1 MELSFVRSEEQMRT
15 QVELQPADVERL
27 KKQAD
32 EFDRQVRQPVLEG
45 ARERQDQAN
54 KRLDGKRKAFDP
66 RIKPGA
72 LVMVRD
78 QNRKSKW
85 SPALIGPFLVNRQSK
100 RALTFYLENF
110 SKKKSSILPRPFPV
124 HHLVFVDDTSLPVS
138 SGSGK
143 AIPQL
148 YGKKAILKIVGD
160 RTAVDGST
168 EYKVVWRQRGKRDSW
183 LPASSF
189 EMKYIADHVRKSRS
203 FKKRKLVRKAA
214 QQSPYSH

>member
-1 MELSFVRSEEQMRT
+1 MESC
-15 QVELQPADVERL
+15 AD
-27 KKQAD
+27 
-32 EFDRQVRQPVLEG
+32 
-45 ARERQDQAN
+45 
-54 KRLDGKRKAFDP
+54 
-66 RIKPGA
+66 
-72 LVMVRD
+72 
-78 QNRKSKW
+78 
-85 SPALIGPFLVNRQSK
+85 
-100 RALTFYLENF
+100 
-110 SKKKSSILPRPFPV
+110 RPFPGQPAKQKSLHV
-124 HHLVFVDDTSLPVS
+124 LPGELQQEEELNTASAVSGSPFGFVDDTSLPVS

-214 QQSPYSH
+214 QQLPYSH

>member
-15 QVELQPADVERL
+15 QVELQPTDVERL

-54 KRLDGKRKAFDP
+54 KRLDGKRNCKAFDP

-124 HHLVFVDDTSLPVS
+124 HH
-138 SGSGK
+138 
-143 AIPQL
+143 
-148 YGKKAILKIVGD
+148 
-160 RTAVDGST
+160 
-168 EYKVVWRQRGKRDSW
+168 
-183 LPASSF
+183 
-189 EMKYIADHVRKSRS
+189 VRKSRS

-214 QQSPYSH
+214 QKSPYSY